1 MDTLLKEI
9 DAKLQLLEL
18 KRNKAKD
25 IVEKGNTATIERH
38 RDALVA
44 LAKEVDVV
52 NGRIEEKKLE
62 SGQLMDEVCTW
73 SNGIDAKIEGVDAE
87 IENT

>member
-1 MDTLLKEI
+1 MISNTKWHSDGTNGTKTMDALLKGI
-9 DAKLQLLEL
+9 GTKLLEF

-52 NGRIEEKKLE
+52 KGKIKEKKLE
-62 SGQLMDEVCTW
+62 GGE
-73 SNGIDAKIEGVDAE
+73 
-87 IENT
+87 

>member
-9 DAKLQLLEL
+9 ATKLQLLEF
-18 KRNKAKD
+18 KRNKAKG

-38 RDALVA
+38 REALVA

-52 NGRIEEKKLE
+52 KAKDRRKETGRR
-62 SGQLMDEVCTW
+62 
-73 SNGIDAKIEGVDAE
+73 
-87 IENT
+87 

>member
-9 DAKLQLLEL
+9 ATKFQLLEF

-25 IVEKGNTATIERH
+25 IVEKGNTVTIERH

-52 NGRIEEKKLE
+52 KGKIEEKKLE
-62 SGQLMDEVCTW
+62 GSESMDEVCTW
-73 SNGIDAKIEGVDAE
+73 SNEIDAKI
-87 IENT
+87 

>member
-9 DAKLQLLEL
+9 ATKLQLLEF

-25 IVEKGNTATIERH
+25 IVEKGNTATIERQ
-38 RDALVA
+38 REALVA

-52 NGRIEEKKLE
+52 KGKIEEKKLE
-62 SGQLMDEVCTW
+62 GGE
-73 SNGIDAKIEGVDAE
+73 
-87 IENT
+87 